1 MRPQAK
7 EQQKEEEEVGKEQSS
22 NPDPLGLSRDFF
34 LGEENATQS
43 SHRETTEGG
52 PRGEELVGSR
62 KERAGQGK
70 EREES
75 SNGILVSGNPEKNAS
90 HVTHPSACSE
100 QGVVW
105 DCAHTPPQAQRQA
118 QAQTGKRFH
127 VYLEETS
134 VIQGGKDT
142 CTEQEVVRTEV
153 TKNLKTIC
161 RVKTS
166 PSLDSPQNSSSTS
179 VGNVRTNLKPTD
191 KSESYYSSKE
201 AVSLKSHKDSQL
213 QTESDKKQT
222 QADIMGRKNTARRKV
237 KKSAQGD
244 GGSSPRNKVPPSAE
258 TVPEEISTSD
268 NTVTRPRGKSPK
280 AHMDGASV
288 NPSSK
293 HNPTSQTSPELRKS
307 KTSCPDTVKR
317 SDKFQDP
324 KSVSAATLAC
334 VIDGATNMED
344 EDSLY
349 KVERKTETPE
359 SKRRSIKV
367 SRSEVKLFTKN
378 VDLAPKQSPAADDQ
392 DFKPPL
398 KNNKEESEYKSKTET
413 DAR

>member
-7 EQQKEEEEVGKEQSS
+7 EQQEEEEEEKEQSS
-22 NPDPLGLSRDFF
+22 NPDSLGLSRDFF

-52 PRGEELVGSR
+52 PRGEELAGSR
-62 KERAGQGK
+62 KERTGQGK

-75 SNGILVSGNPEKNAS
+75 SNGTLVSGNPEKNAS
-90 HVTHPSACSE
+90 HVTHLSACSE

-105 DCAHTPPQAQRQA
+105 DCAHTQPQAQRQA
-118 QAQTGKRFH
+118 QAQTGKRLH

-134 VIQGGKDT
+134 VIQCGKNF
-142 CTEQEVVRTEV
+142 CAEQEVVRTEV
-153 TKNLKTIC
+153 TKSLKAI
-161 RVKTS
+161 RGPKTS
-166 PSLDSPQNSSSTS
+166 PSLDLPQSSSSTS
-179 VGNVRTNLKPTD
+179 VGTVRTNSKPTD
-191 KSESYYSSKE
+191 ESESYYSSKE
-201 AVSLKSHKDSQL
+201 AVSLKSHKDLQL
-213 QTESDKKQT
+213 ETESDKKHT
-222 QADIMGRKNTARRKV
+222 QADSMGRKNTARRKV
-237 KKSAQGD
+237 KKSSQGE
-244 GGSSPRNKVPPSAE
+244 GGSSPRDKMPPSAE
-258 TVPEEISTSD
+258 TVPEELSTSD
-268 NTVTRPRGKSPK
+268 NTVTRPQGKSPK
-280 AHMDGASV
+280 ALMDGASV

-293 HNPTSQTSPELRKS
+293 HNPTSQSSPELRKS
-307 KTSCPDTVKR
+307 KTSCPDTVKQ
-317 SDKFQDP
+317 SDKFQDSNP
-324 KSVSAATLAC
+324 VTAATLAC

-378 VDLAPKQSPAADDQ
+378 VHLAPKQSPAADDQ
-392 DFKPPL
+392 DFKPLL
-398 KNNKEESEYKSKTET
+398 KNNKEESEYKYQTET